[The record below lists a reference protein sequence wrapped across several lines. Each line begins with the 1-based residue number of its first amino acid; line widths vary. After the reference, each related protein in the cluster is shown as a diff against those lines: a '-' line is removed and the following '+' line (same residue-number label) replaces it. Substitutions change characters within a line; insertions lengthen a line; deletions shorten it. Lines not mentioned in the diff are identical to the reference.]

1 VPPDERISPTRLAD
15 AIRFLLARQNRDGG
29 FATYE
34 RRRGGKRLERLNPSE
49 MFGQCMT
56 ERSYIECTASAIR
69 ALRHVADLPPG
80 ALPTPL
86 QPTCADAIAR
96 ARDFLLAQQRTD
108 GAWPGFWG
116 INFIYA
122 TGFAV
127 AALRDAG
134 LPADHPAVRRAV
146 AWLCSVQQPDGGWGE
161 HFSGCL
167 TGTYVANPK
176 SLVIMTSWAVLGLL
190 RADDA
195 IAPAAQRGAIAP
207 AAQRGLDWLAA
218 QQLPDGD
225 WPRDS
230 VNGVFFGTA
239 MLDYRLYNTYF
250 PTCALGYPAH
260 ARIRKSLGEM
270 IRKLSVTSSQ

>member
-1 VPPDERISPTRLAD
+1 
-15 AIRFLLARQNRDGG
+15 
-29 FATYE
+29 
-34 RRRGGKRLERLNPSE
+34 
-49 MFGQCMT
+49 MT

-69 ALRHVADLPPG
+69 ALRHVADLTPG
-80 ALPTPL
+80 TLTASAHAECGRAMT
-86 QPTCADAIAR
+86 R
-96 ARDFLLAQQRTD
+96 ARDFLLARQRPD

-134 LPADHPAVRRAV
+134 LPADHQAVRRAV
-146 AWLCSVQQPDGGWGE
+146 HWLGSVQHPDGGWGE

-167 TGTYVANPK
+167 TGTYVPSTD

-190 RADDA
+190 RANDYVC
-195 IAPAAQRGAIAP
+195 PAAQL
-207 AAQRGLDWLAA
+207 GLDWLVTR
-218 QQLPDGD
+218 QLPDGD

-239 MLDYRLYNTYF
+239 MLDYRLYNSYF
-250 PTCALGYPAH
+250 PVWALNVAGAM
-260 ARIRKSLGEM
+260 AR
-270 IRKLSVTSSQ
+270 

>member
-1 VPPDERISPTRLAD
+1 VPPTERLAR
-15 AIRFLLARQNRDGG
+15 ARLAEAVRFLLARQNHDGG

-34 RRRGGKRLERLNPSE
+34 RRRGGKWLEQLNPSE
-49 MFGQCMT
+49 MFGSCMT

-69 ALRHVADLPPG
+69 ALRHVADLPVG
-80 ALPTPL
+80 TLAAVT
-86 QPTCADAIAR
+86 QADCATAVTR
-96 ARDFLLAQQRTD
+96 ARDFLLSQQRPD

-116 INFIYA
+116 INFVYA

-146 AWLCSVQQPDGGWGE
+146 AWLHGVQQPDGGWGE

-167 TGTYVANPK
+167 TGTYVPNPV
-176 SLVIMTSWAVLGLL
+176 SLVITTSWAVLGLL
-190 RADDA
+190 RAEKV
-195 IAPAAQRGAIAP
+195 ISTAAR
-207 AAQRGLDWLAA
+207 RGLDWLVAR
-218 QQLPDGD
+218 QMPDGD

-239 MLDYRLYNTYF
+239 MLDYRLYNCYF
-250 PTCALGYPAH
+250 PTWALNVAGTTA
-260 ARIRKSLGEM
+260 G
-270 IRKLSVTSSQ
+270 